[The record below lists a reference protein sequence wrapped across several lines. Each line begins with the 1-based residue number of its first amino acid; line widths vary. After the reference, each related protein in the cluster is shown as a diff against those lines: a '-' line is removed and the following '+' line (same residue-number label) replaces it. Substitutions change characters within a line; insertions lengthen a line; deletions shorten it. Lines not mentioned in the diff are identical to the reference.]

1 MLEDSLIGLSALMDP
16 VMILAITIGVIGGI
30 LIGILPGLTSTLG
43 VALVIPITFSMPPQ
57 VGLAML
63 GGIYIASTY
72 SGAITA
78 VLLNIPGTP
87 AAVATLLDGYPMS
100 RRGEPTRA
108 LALSTFG
115 SAIGGLFSVLALL
128 FLGPVLAK
136 VSLFFGPPE
145 YFLLAV
151 FGITVIASLS
161 AGAMIKGLI
170 AGGLGLLMSTVGYHP
185 LTGEMRY
192 TFGVPALY
200 DGIPLVAALIGF
212 YSIPEVIDMIARRDN
227 NAPESAKSD
236 RTNPY
241 RYITDVFRQGK
252 NLLRS
257 SVIGVIVG
265 IIPGVGASVG
275 GFVAYDAAKRGSKT
289 PQEFGKGSAEG
300 VLACETANNAVTG
313 GTLVPLLTLGIPGNP
328 VTAVMLGGLMIHGL
342 QPGAE
347 LFSANADIVF
357 GFIFSLFVSNIIL
370 IPIGLIFA
378 KYCVRIVQVPK
389 AILAPIILLLS
400 IVGTYSIR
408 SSFDDIF
415 IMFAIGAIG
424 FFCQRFSV
432 PRAPLVLGL
441 VLGGLA
447 ESELERSL
455 ALVGGNYGAL
465 GVQML
470 TRPISL
476 GLVLITAYAVYQGY
490 VQHKRQSKL
499 LDE

>member
-1 MLEDSLIGLSALMDP
+1 MFEGGLLGLATLMDP
-16 VMILAITIGVIGGI
+16 MMLLAIAVGVIGGI

-100 RRGEPTRA
+100 RGGEPTRA

-115 SAIGGLFSVLALL
+115 SAVGGLISVLALL
-128 FLGPVLAK
+128 FLGPILAK

-145 YFLLAV
+145 YFLLAL

-161 AGAMIKGLI
+161 AGAMVKGLI

-192 TFGVPALY
+192 TFGIPALY

-212 YSIPEVIDMIARRDN
+212 YSIPEVIDMISRREGD
-227 NAPESAKSD
+227 APEFARGD
-236 RTNPY
+236 RANPY
-241 RYITDVFRQGK
+241 RYIREVLKQGT
-252 NLLRS
+252 NLVRS
-257 SVIGVIVG
+257 SIIGVVVG
-265 IIPGVGASVG
+265 IVPGVGASVG
-275 GFVAYDAAKRGSKT
+275 GFVAYDTAKRASKT
-289 PQEFGKGSAEG
+289 PEKFGKGSSEG
-300 VLACETANNAVTG
+300 VIACETANNAVTG

-328 VTAVMLGGLMIHGL
+328 VTAVMLGGLIIHGL

-347 LFSANADIVF
+347 LFTANADIVF
-357 GFIFSLFVSNIIL
+357 GFIFSLIVSNIIL
-370 IPIGLIFA
+370 VPIGLIFA
-378 KYCVRIVQVPK
+378 KYCVQIVRVPK
-389 AILAPIILLLS
+389 SILAPIILIFS

-408 SSFDDIF
+408 SSFDDVL

-424 FFCQRFSV
+424 YFCQRFSV

-455 ALVGGNYGAL
+455 ALVGGNYGTFA
-465 GVQML
+465 VQIV

-476 GLVLITAYAVYQGY
+476 CLALLTLYAIYQGY
-490 VQHKRQSKL
+490 VQHKRHSKL

>member
-1 MLEDSLIGLSALMDP
+1 MFEDGLLGLAALMDP
-16 VMILAITIGVIGGI
+16 VMLLAIAVGVIGGI

-87 AAVATLLDGYPMS
+87 ANVATLLDGYPMS
-100 RRGEPTRA
+100 RGGEPTRA

-115 SAIGGLFSVLALL
+115 SVVGGLISVLALL
-128 FLGPVLAK
+128 FFGPILAR

-161 AGAMIKGLI
+161 AGAMVKGLI

-192 TFGVPALY
+192 TFGIPALY

-212 YSIPEVIDMIARRDN
+212 YSIPEVIGMISRREGD
-227 NAPESAKSD
+227 APELARGD
-236 RTNPY
+236 RANPY
-241 RYITDVFRQGK
+241 RYIREVLKQGT
-252 NLLRS
+252 NLVRS
-257 SVIGVIVG
+257 SIIGVVVG
-265 IIPGVGASVG
+265 IVPGVGASVG
-275 GFVAYDAAKRGSKT
+275 GFVAYDTAKRASKT
-289 PQEFGKGSAEG
+289 PEKFGRGSSEG
-300 VLACETANNAVTG
+300 VVACETANNAVTG

-347 LFSANADIVF
+347 LFTANADIVF
-357 GFIFSLFVSNIIL
+357 GFIFSLIVSNIIL
-370 IPIGLIFA
+370 IPVGLIFA
-378 KYCVRIVQVPK
+378 KYCVQIVRVPK
-389 AILAPIILLLS
+389 SILAPIILILS

-408 SSFDDIF
+408 SSFDDVL

-424 FFCQRFSV
+424 YFCQRFSV

-455 ALVGGNYGAL
+455 ALVGGNYGTFA
-465 GVQML
+465 VQIV

-476 GLVLITAYAVYQGY
+476 CLALLTLYAIYQGY
-490 VQHKRQSKL
+490 VQHKRHSKL

>member
-1 MLEDSLIGLSALMDP
+1 MLEESLVGLSALLDP
-16 VMILAITIGVIGGI
+16 IMILAIAVGVVGGI

-100 RRGEPTRA
+100 RTGQPKRA

-115 SAIGGLFSVLALL
+115 SAAGGLISVVALL
-128 FLGPVLAK
+128 FLGPVLARI
-136 VSLFFGPPE
+136 SLMFGPPE

-161 AGAMIKGLI
+161 AGTMIKGLI
-170 AGGLGLLMSTVGYHP
+170 AGCLGLLLSTVGYHP
-185 LTGEMRY
+185 LTGEMRF
-192 TFGVPALY
+192 TFGLPALY

-212 YSIPEVIDMIARRDN
+212 YSIPEVIEMIAHRSDKT
-227 NAPESAKSD
+227 PTVTDSD
-236 RTNPY
+236 RSSPY
-241 RYITDVFRQGK
+241 KYIGEVFRQTK
-252 NLLRS
+252 NLVRS
-257 SVIGVIVG
+257 SFIGIIVG
-265 IIPGVGASVG
+265 IIPGVGSSVG
-275 GFVAYDAAKRGSKT
+275 GFVAYDAAKRGSST
-289 PQEFGKGSAEG
+289 PELFGKGSSEG
-300 VLACETANNAVTG
+300 VLASETANNAVTG

-347 LFSANADIVF
+347 LFTTNADIVF
-357 GFIFSLFVSNIIL
+357 GFIFSLFISNIL
-370 IPIGLIFA
+370 LVPVGLIFA
-378 KYCVRIVQVPK
+378 NYCVRIVEVPK
-389 AILAPIILLLS
+389 AILAPVILVLS
-400 IVGTYSIR
+400 MVGTYSIR

-415 IMFAIGAIG
+415 IMFTIGALG
-424 FFCQRFSV
+424 YLCHRFGV

-455 ALVGGNYGAL
+455 ALVGGDAMAFVL
-465 GVQML
+465 QIV
-470 TRPISL
+470 TRPIAL
-476 GLVLITAYAVYQGY
+476 GLLVLTVLAIYQGY
-490 VQHKRQSKL
+490 VQHKRHSNF
-499 LDE
+499 LDK